1 MRKTKNIKNFNWNL
15 TKKEYIDY
23 LQNQY
28 GTIADISDSRG
39 NDEIE
44 LVKIIVEDIKTGLCY
59 IDKDIKQKI
68 TFSTHILKRQQH
80 VFSYCLYLIVEK
92 RPKNEICHE
101 LLDFLFD
108 YRSDTLITPIECIVF
123 KSIAD
128 LILS

>member
-23 LQNQY
+23 LQNKY
-28 GTIADISDSRG
+28 GAIADISYSRG
-39 NDEIE
+39 DDEIE
-44 LVKIIVEDIKTGLCY
+44 LVKIIVEDIKTWLNY
-59 IDKDIKQKI
+59 INKDIKQKVI
-68 TFSTHILKRQQH
+68 FNTCILNRQRF
-80 VFSYCLYLIVEK
+80 VFSHCLNLIIEK

-108 YRSDTLITPIECIVF
+108 YRSDTLITPIECIIF

>member
-23 LQNQY
+23 LQNKY
-28 GTIADISDSRG
+28 GAIADISYSRG
-39 NDEIE
+39 DDEIE
-44 LVKIIVEDIKTGLCY
+44 LVKIIVEDIKTWLNY
-59 IDKDIKQKI
+59 IDKDIKQKVI
-68 TFSTHILKRQQH
+68 FNTCILNRQRF
-80 VFSYCLYLIVEK
+80 VFSHCLNLIIEK

-108 YRSDTLITPIECIVF
+108 YRSDTLITPIECIIF